1 MSHRIGADPDAR
13 RGAELLHAI
22 EPRLSSGD
30 ERGGT
35 ATVRGTNINE
45 LVQIVVTA
53 GQAQDRSADQN
64 IADRPD
70 REPIRFSSGVNVI
83 YRRSTGGALLVLDD
97 DRGFAGDIFFK
108 YGINARACKS
118 P

>member
-1 MSHRIGADPDAR
+1 
-13 RGAELLHAI
+13 
-22 EPRLSSGD
+22 
-30 ERGGT
+30 
-35 ATVRGTNINE
+35 
-45 LVQIVVTA
+45 
-53 GQAQDRSADQN
+53 
-64 IADRPD
+64 
-70 REPIRFSSGVNVI
+70 VI